1 MGSKY
6 QRLSAFVAAL
16 SLTML
21 LGTTSTAQAAWQ
33 IESEDGSASIKFGFL
48 AKLRGEFIDPP
59 TGSTQQNLF
68 FRRLRILA
76 GGKLNDKWSF
86 FFETDSPNFGKA
98 GGPNGDKNHP
108 DMFIQDFV
116 VTYKPQSD
124 KFMLDMGQI
133 LQAVT
138 YNSNQSA
145 VTLLAPDYNPTSFV
159 WLNALDTKVGRDYGV
174 RARGYLMND
183 KLEYRASILSGSRRP
198 DSTNSFRYFGRVMYN
213 FFEPMKGLFYTGTTL
228 GKKRLLSV
236 GASVDTQEDYQTT
249 SVDFFYD
256 QPLGDSGN
264 AFTLQGSWSNVDGDV
279 FLPTLLEQTNTTFEA
294 GFYMG
299 QSKVMPFVQYSNQ
312 DFDSAGTADVET
324 TMFGLGYFFRGFNGN
339 LKFSW
344 GQRDVDGGSST
355 DTIWLQLQAFTF

>member
-6 QRLSAFVAAL
+6 QRLSAFAAAL
-16 SLTML
+16 SLTVL
-21 LGTTSTAQAAWQ
+21 LGAASTAQAAWQ

-98 GGPNGDKNHP
+98 GGPEGNKNHP

-145 VTLLAPDYNPTSFV
+145 VSLLAPDYNPTSFV

-198 DSTNSFRYFGRVMYN
+198 DSTNSFRYFGRLMFN
-213 FFEPMKGLFYTGTTL
+213 FFEPMKGLYYTGPTL
-228 GKKRLLSV
+228 GKKKLLSI

-256 QPLGDSGN
+256 QPLGNS
-264 AFTLQGSWSNVDGDV
+264 AFTITGSWSNVDGDV
-279 FLPTLLEQTNTTFEA
+279 FLTSLPDQENTTLEA
-294 GFYMG
+294 GFYLG
-299 QSKVMPFVQYSNQ
+299 GAKLMPFVQLSNR
-312 DFDSAGTADVET
+312 DFTDAALTDVDT
-324 TMFGLGYFFRGFNGN
+324 FMIGINYYFRGNNGN

-344 GQRDVDGGSST
+344 GQSEPDGGEST
-355 DTIWLQLQAFTF
+355 DTIWLQLQAFYF

>member
-6 QRLSAFVAAL
+6 QRLSALGAAL
-16 SLTML
+16 SLTVL
-21 LGTTSTAQAAWQ
+21 LGATSTAQAAWQ
-33 IESEDGSASIKFGFL
+33 IESEDGNSSIKFGFL
-48 AKLRGEFIDPP
+48 AKLRGESVDRP
-59 TGSTQQNLF
+59 TGGTSQDLF

-98 GGPNGDKNHP
+98 DPATGAKNHP
-108 DMFIQDFV
+108 DIFIQDFV

-124 KFMLDMGQI
+124 AFMLDFGQI

-145 VTLLAPDYNPTSFV
+145 VTLLATDYNPTSFV
-159 WLNALDTKVGRDYGV
+159 WAGALDTKVGRDYGV
-174 RARGYLMND
+174 RARGYLADD
-183 KLEYRASILSGSRRP
+183 KLEYRVSVLSGNRGVG
-198 DSTNSFRYFGRVMYN
+198 STNSFRYFGRVMYN
-213 FFEPMKGLFYTGTTL
+213 FFEPMKGLYYTGTTL

-256 QPLGDSGN
+256 QPLGGGN
-264 AFTLQGSWSNVDGDV
+264 AFTVQGSWSNVDGDV
-279 FLPTLLEQTNTTFEA
+279 FLTSLPDQENTTLEA
-294 GFYMG
+294 GFYLG
-299 QSKVMPFVQYSNQ
+299 GSKLMPFVQLSNR
-312 DFDSAGTADVET
+312 DFKDATADVDT
-324 TMFGLGYFFRGFNGN
+324 LMVGIGYFFRGYNGN
-339 LKFSW
+339 VKFSW
-344 GQRDVDGGSST
+344 LQSDPDGGSST